1 MLQEY
6 ANKYFLDNR
15 LIHWFWC
22 VIILLVGIIF
32 RKLISKLLIR
42 ILYTFF
48 RKYSDGVGIDKFQF
62 LLIKPFSFFITM
74 LSLYFAFDFLH
85 FPDEWNMVSIE
96 HVGLRLIIFRGFQVV
111 MTISVTWIVLRFTDF
126 MGDIHNYRST
136 IDNSKSKDQLITF
149 VRDFV
154 KILIC
159 IISLI
164 FTLGVIFHINITSL
178 IAGLGIGGLAIALAA
193 KETIENLL
201 GSFTIFIDKPF
212 VQGDLVKVGDI
223 TGNVEGI
230 GFRSTRIRTLDKS
243 FVTIPNK
250 KMIDTGLDN
259 LSLRTTRRANFN
271 IALTYD
277 TSVEQVKS
285 IVRDLQNLIDTNP
298 MTSNGEARI
307 RFFEFGQNSLNV
319 MVLYFVNTMEYEVYL
334 HVREEINYK
343 IMEIVKN
350 NKAEF
355 AYPDHYS
362 KHAKFES

>member
-1 MLQEY
+1 ML
-6 ANKYFLDNR
+6 A
-15 LIHWFWC
+15 
-22 VIILLVGIIF
+22 
-32 RKLISKLLIR
+32 
-42 ILYTFF
+42 
-48 RKYSDGVGIDKFQF
+48 
-62 LLIKPFSFFITM
+62 
-74 LSLYFAFDFLH
+74 LYFAFERLH

-96 HVGLRLIIFRGFQVV
+96 HVGLRLILFRTFQVL

-126 MGDIHNYRST
+126 MGDIYNYRST
-136 IDNSKSKDQLITF
+136 LDASNSKDQLITF
-149 VRDFV
+149 VRDFA
-154 KILIC
+154 KIIVC
-159 IISLI
+159 IIALI
-164 FTLGVIFHINITSL
+164 FTLGVLFHVNITSL
-178 IAGLGIGGLAIALAA
+178 IAGLGIGGLALALAA

-271 IALTYD
+271 LGLTYD
-277 TSVEQVKS
+277 TSVEQVKA
-285 IVRDLQNLIDTNP
+285 IVRDIQNLIDTNP

-307 RFFEFGQNSLNV
+307 RFFEFGPNSLNI

-334 HVREEINYK
+334 HVREEINYN

-362 KHAKFES
+362 KHAKLD

>member
-1 MLQEY
+1 MFEEY
-6 ANKYFLDNR
+6 ANRYFLDNR
-15 LIHWFWC
+15 LTLWFWFL
-22 VIILLVGIIF
+22 IILLVGIIF
-32 RKLISKLLIR
+32 KKLISKLITYL
-42 ILYTFF
+42 LFNFF
-48 RKYSDGVGIDKFQF
+48 RKYSTGVGIDKFQF

-74 LSLYFAFDFLH
+74 LAVYFSFERLH

-96 HVGLRLIIFRGFQVV
+96 HIGLRLILFRSFQVL

-126 MGDIHNYRST
+126 MGDIYNYRST
-136 IDNSKSKDQLITF
+136 LDASNSKDQLITF
-149 VRDFV
+149 VRDFA
-154 KILIC
+154 KILLC

-212 VQGDLVKVGDI
+212 VQGDLVKVGDV

-250 KMIDTGLDN
+250 KMIDQGLDN

-271 IALTYD
+271 LGLTYD
-277 TSVEQVKS
+277 TSVDQVKS
-285 IVRDLQNLIDTNP
+285 IVRDIQNLIDTNP
-298 MTSNGEARI
+298 QTSNGEARI
-307 RFFEFGQNSLNV
+307 RFFEFGPNSLNV

-355 AYPDHYS
+355 AYPDHY
-362 KHAKFES
+362 